1 MSEEQQ
7 DNDKLV
13 EYGCI
18 GVIILLA
25 CGVLWWLWKYVLPL
39 FAVCILCYSAFM
51 IWRTSIEKKR
61 KIWIF
66 VGVCGGV
73 GMLCGCVYAWP
84 WILPI
89 AVCMS
94 FFIFKKIEKLEAI
107 MRKREEAA
115 RREHERQVAEETA
128 RREYERQVA
137 EESRRAAEEK
147 RLMELA
153 QKKWIEWRRRKYSEV
168 ESWFSSAN
176 VILDTNVWMSM
187 RNSIIEPGLW
197 DIKEI
202 DECSCKYDWYRF
214 VTHNPGY
221 SLLSILPLLNAKVV
235 VPGAQLDELTNICH
249 NPKNP
254 PKSPKWAA
262 ARAAIDRISL
272 MQKKKQV
279 YMPDVTSRPDRFAYF
294 DETLVSFLKKIGKE
308 VDVVKPIRIVTFDK
322 DLIIRLRAVAMN
334 YEPGVVEIIDKE
346 DLKGFLLNPQEDF
359 R

>member
-7 DNDKLV
+7 DND
-13 EYGCI
+13 YGCI

-73 GMLCGCVYAWP
+73 GMLCRCVYAWP

-94 FFIFKKIEKLEAI
+94 FFIFKKLEALR
-107 MRKREEAA
+107 RK
-115 RREHERQVAEETA
+115 RQVAEE
-128 RREYERQVA
+128 
-137 EESRRAAEEK
+137 ESRQAAEAARQAAEEK
-147 RLMELA
+147 RLMEFA
-153 QKKWIEWRRRKYSEV
+153 QNEWIEWRRRKYIDV

-176 VILDTNVWMSM
+176 VVLDSNVWMSM
-187 RNSIIEPGLW
+187 CNPITVLDTHILRDTKLR

-202 DECSCKYDWYRF
+202 DECSCKGDWNRF
-214 VTHNPGY
+214 VTQNPGY
-221 SLLSILPLLNAKVV
+221 ALLSILPLLNAKVV
-235 VPGAQLDELTNICH
+235 VPGVQLDELTNICH

-254 PKSPKWAA
+254 PRSPKWTA
-262 ARAAIDRISL
+262 ARAAINRILS
-272 MQKKKQV
+272 MQKGNKILI
-279 YMPDVTSRPDRFAYF
+279 PEVTSQPDRFAYL
-294 DETLVSFLKKIGKE
+294 DKTLVTFLKKIGKE

>member
-7 DNDKLV
+7 DNDQLI

-25 CGVLWWLWKYVLPL
+25 CGLLWCLWMYVLPL
-39 FAVCILCYSAFM
+39 FAVCILCYSGFM
-51 IWRTSIEKKR
+51 IWRASIEKKR
-61 KIWIF
+61 RIWIS

-73 GMLCGCVYAWP
+73 GMLCGCVYVWP

-94 FFIFKKIEKLEAI
+94 FFIFKKLEELR
-107 MRKREEAA
+107 RK
-115 RREHERQVAEETA
+115 RQVAEE
-128 RREYERQVA
+128 
-137 EESRRAAEEK
+137 ESRQAAEAARQAAEEK

-153 QKKWIEWRRRKYSEV
+153 QNEWIEWRRRKYIDV

-176 VILDTNVWMSM
+176 VVLDSNVWMSM
-187 RNSIIEPGLW
+187 CNPITVSDTHILRDIKDINEYILRLRDIKER

-202 DECSCKYDWYRF
+202 DECSCKGDWNRF

-221 SLLSILPLLNAKVV
+221 ALLSILPLLNAKVV
-235 VPGAQLDELTNICH
+235 VPGVQLDELTNICH

-254 PKSPKWAA
+254 PRSPKWTA
-262 ARAAIDRISL
+262 ARAAINRILS
-272 MQKKKQV
+272 MQKGNKILI
-279 YMPDVTSRPDRFAYF
+279 PEVTSQPDRFAYL
-294 DETLVSFLKKIGKE
+294 DKTLVTFLKKIGKE

-334 YEPGVVEIIDKE
+334 YEPGVVEIIDKD
-346 DLKGFLLNPQEDF
+346 DLIKFLHS
-359 R
+359 